1 MSNKSDF
8 VLIPKGT
15 TAQRPDPAQTGMLRY
30 NTTVPQY
37 EIYDGTSWVELGEQ
51 PPQFVSVSPNTL
63 AADATEAGSTQ
74 NLVISG
80 GNFKSGAQVTLLYSG
95 STANGNQSG
104 QVTATSVSVDN
115 PTQITATFSTAQ
127 INGNHVTDLN
137 TYDLKIANP
146 SNLSVIAA
154 NTVFVDSQPTWTLAN
169 GTTLRTVIAL
179 ARTGLSIPITTAT
192 DPDGDAVTYSATSL
206 PTGLTINSTT
216 GTITGDL
223 ANVTVDTTNTFSVV
237 ANSTGSFSGATQKST
252 TRSVNIVRKFGL
264 SNSLLFDG
272 SSYLT
277 RTPTVTGN
285 RTRYTVSTWLKLMAS
300 PNSENRRAFFSASP
314 SSGGN
319 NSNTYQMG
327 FMANTSNQFQTGVHT
342 IYIHNSTARY
352 DDSSAW
358 YHFVISVD
366 TGNSTTAY
374 KARVYV
380 NGEEMTSFSVDNRS
394 SGDFASTG
402 INLANNPHYIG
413 CTTPGYMV
421 YTGYLADMYFIDGQ
435 ALTPTS
441 FGESINSIWT
451 PKLYNPG
458 NDALTD
464 YGTNGFHLTFAPSTI
479 PTNTNTVQDVSGR
492 NNHWTA
498 SGF

>member
-8 VLIPKGT
+8 ILTPKGT
-15 TAQRPDPAQTGMLRY
+15 TAQRPNPAQTGMIRY

-37 EIYDGTSWVELGEQ
+37 ELYNGNEWIELGEQ

-63 AADATEAGSTQ
+63 ASDATEAGSTQ

-80 GNFKSGAQVTLLYSG
+80 GNFKSGATVSLIHGGGTINAS
-95 STANGNQSG
+95 
-104 QVTATSVSVDN
+104 SVGVNSSS
-115 PTQITATFSTAQ
+115 QITATFDTNT
-127 INGNHVTDLN
+127 INSSHVTVANVLN
-137 TYDLKIANP
+137 ADPYNLKIQNP
-146 SNLSVIAA
+146 SGLSVIIADA
-154 NTVFVDSQPTWTLAN
+154 VFVDSQPTWTLTN
-169 GTTLRTVIAL
+169 GTTLRTVIAH

-192 DPDGDAVTYSATSL
+192 DPDGDTVTYSATSL
-206 PTGLTINSTT
+206 PTGLAINSSS
-216 GTITGDL
+216 GVITGDL
-223 ANVTVDTTNTFSVV
+223 ANVTADTTNTFSVV
-237 ANSTGSFSGATQKST
+237 ASSTTGSFSNAAQKST

-277 RTPTVTGN
+277 RTPTVTSN
-285 RTRYTVSTWLKLMAS
+285 RTRYTVSTWLKLVAS

-314 SSGGN
+314 STGGN
-319 NSNTYQMG
+319 NSNSYQIG
-327 FMANTSNQFQTGVHT
+327 FLSNTSNQFQSGVQS

-366 TGNSTTAY
+366 TGNSTAAY

-380 NGEEMTSFSVDNRS
+380 NGEEMTSFSLDNRS
-394 SGDFASTG
+394 SGEFASTG

-413 CTTPGYMV
+413 CTFPGYML
-421 YTGYLADMYFIDGQ
+421 YTGYLADMYLIDGQ

-441 FGESINSIWT
+441 FGETINGIWI

-492 NNHWTA
+492 DNHWTA

>member
-1 MSNKSDF
+1 MS
-8 VLIPKGT
+8 
-15 TAQRPDPAQTGMLRY
+15 
-30 NTTVPQY
+30 
-37 EIYDGTSWVELGEQ
+37 
-51 PPQFVSVSPNTL
+51 
-63 AADATEAGSTQ
+63 
-74 NLVISG
+74 
-80 GNFKSGAQVTLLYSG
+80 
-95 STANGNQSG
+95 
-104 QVTATSVSVDN
+104 
-115 PTQITATFSTAQ
+115 
-127 INGNHVTDLN
+127 
-137 TYDLKIANP
+137 
-146 SNLSVIAA
+146 
-154 NTVFVDSQPTWTLAN
+154 N
-169 GTTLRTVIAL
+169 GTTLRTVIAQ
-179 ARTGLSIPITTAT
+179 ARIGLSIPITTAT

-206 PTGLTINSTT
+206 PTGLSINSSS
-216 GTITGDL
+216 GVITGDL
-223 ANVTVDTTNTFSVV
+223 ANVTADTTNTFSVV

-277 RTPTVTGN
+277 RTPTATGN

-300 PNSENRRAFFSASP
+300 PNSENRRAFFSAAP

-327 FMANTSNQFQTGVHT
+327 FLANTSNQFQSGLQS
-342 IYIHNSTARY
+342 IYIHNSTAQY
-352 DDSSAW
+352 NDSSAW

-380 NGEEMTSFSVDNRS
+380 NGEEITSFSTDNRS
-394 SGDFASTG
+394 SSDFASTG
-402 INLANNPHYIG
+402 INLASNPHYIG

-421 YTGYLADMYFIDGQ
+421 YTGYLADMYLIDGQ

-441 FGESINSIWT
+441 FGEFFNGVWI
-451 PKLYNPG
+451 PKVYNPG
-458 NDALTD
+458 NSALTD

-479 PTNTNTVQDVSGR
+479 SGTTVQDVSGR